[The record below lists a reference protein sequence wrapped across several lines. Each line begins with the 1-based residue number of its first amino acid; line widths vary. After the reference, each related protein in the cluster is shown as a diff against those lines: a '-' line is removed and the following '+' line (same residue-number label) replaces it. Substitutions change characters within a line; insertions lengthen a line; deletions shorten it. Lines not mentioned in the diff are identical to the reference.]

1 MTNTIKTSEDT
12 THKSEESRGKTS
24 FFAVSGVIGA
34 IAASSCCVLPLALTL
49 LGVSGAWMSNLR
61 TLTPYQPY
69 FILATAVLIGLGF
82 YGAYWK
88 PRQVCTVDA
97 ACSKPLPNKLVKL
110 GLWLGTALVVIA
122 LTFPYWFD
130 SIEPYLP

>member
-1 MTNTIKTSEDT
+1 MTNTIETSEIT
-12 THKSEESRGKTS
+12 SQEIEESRGKTS
-24 FFAVSGVIGA
+24 FFAVGGIIGA

-61 TLTPYQPY
+61 TLAPYQPY
-69 FILATAVLIGLGF
+69 FIAATAVLIGLGF
-82 YGAYWK
+82 YSVYWK
-88 PRQVCTVDA
+88 SRQVCAIDA
-97 ACSKPLPNKLVKL
+97 ACSKPLPNRLVKS
-110 GLWLGTALVVIA
+110 GLWLGTALVLIA